1 MMKIRLISILAILMI
16 LLSSLCAQAEFTAC
30 FRDAR
35 IYNVKEYATLRSRP
49 SPKAPAL
56 RKLYLGDRVTII
68 SREAYKA
75 DDMDFVCVETKD
87 YEVGYVW
94 LNCIQATG
102 FEYDEYNQRDIGYG
116 YLISSEGL
124 HSNLRTGP
132 GTNYPAIGYLFGG
145 EAAPYLGR
153 YEKDRSGRV
162 WYCCRVDDMVC
173 WISSKVVDLRH

>member
-1 MMKIRLISILAILMI
+1 MKIRLISILAILMI

-56 RKLYLGDRVTII
+56 RII
-68 SREAYKA
+68 LI
-75 DDMDFVCVETKD
+75 
-87 YEVGYVW
+87 
-94 LNCIQATG
+94 LNI
-102 FEYDEYNQRDIGYG
+102 EYDEYNQRDIGYG